1 MCTRQLGK
9 VKHRLIDGIRKL
21 MLILW
26 RVMIWLYIFIFLN
39 SLSIRYTYCSILKW
53 NYTISGFCFKI
64 FQEKRVCM
72 LISIPEWASQEPNLW
87 IWVLRAVW
95 LQGFY
100 WCKAL
105 GKGRVLPETPT
116 LILVLCLEGRVLP
129 LGLLWPLPKDSL
141 FVPPVPVSLA
151 LPTSVTFYPVPGPGP
166 HVTLPPKLSS
176 QLSLCMNG
184 TLEIARN
191 VISQVS
197 SASGGSYPRA
207 PIHASLPLS
216 AWTTTDQPSRL
227 LRPPFPQV
235 FFPKPLSH
243 PALCPQ
249 PG

>member
-1 MCTRQLGK
+1 MQRDGWEPSLGVTATWGPGPGTGQK
-9 VKHRLIDGIRKL
+9 VTEVGRAREIG
-21 MLILW
+21 
-26 RVMIWLYIFIFLN
+26 
-39 SLSIRYTYCSILKW
+39 TGG
-53 NYTISGFCFKI
+53 T
-64 FQEKRVCM
+64 KR
-72 LISIPEWASQEPNLW
+72 
-87 IWVLRAVW
+87 
-95 LQGFY
+95 
-100 WCKAL
+100 KAL
-105 GKGRVLPETPT
+105 GKGRVLPKTPT

-141 FVPPVPVSLA
+141 LVPPVPVSLA

-166 HVTLPPKLSS
+166 HVTLTPKLSS

-184 TLEIARN
+184 TLEIARKL
-191 VISQVS
+191 ISQVS
-197 SASGGSYPRA
+197 SGSGGSHPRA
-207 PIHASLPLS
+207 SIHASLPLS